1 MVTDP
6 KKMVASNCPWPLVK
20 KKEIIYEYSQGPK
33 KKKKKKNT
41 IKDNTI
47 SIKTGIIIVCN
58 LYGLYSMF
66 FLMELF
72 KF

>member
-6 KKMVASNCPWPLVK
+6 KEMVASNCPWPLVK

-33 KKKKKKNT
+33 KKKKK
-41 IKDNTI
+41 IHDNTI
-47 SIKTGIIIVCN
+47 SINTGIIIVCN
-58 LYGLYSMF
+58 LCGLSSMV

>member
-6 KKMVASNCPWPLVK
+6 KEMVASNCPWPLVK

-33 KKKKKKNT
+33 KKKKNT
-41 IKDNTI
+41 INDNTI
-47 SIKTGIIIVCN
+47 SINTGIIIVCN
-58 LYGLYSMF
+58 LCGLSSMV